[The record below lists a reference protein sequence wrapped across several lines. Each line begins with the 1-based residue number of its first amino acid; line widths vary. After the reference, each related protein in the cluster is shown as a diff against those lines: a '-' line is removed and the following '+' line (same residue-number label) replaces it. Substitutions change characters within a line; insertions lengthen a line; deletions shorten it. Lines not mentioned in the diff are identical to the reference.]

1 MHQMIL
7 HVININDEE
16 ISFGIGKKVLN
27 FGLEEFAIV
36 TGLNCESFPFSQSF
50 AIPEDVSFKEKF
62 FPNFENIDTGTIAY
76 VYDTVKDVSNE
87 DLMKLANLYFLEEV
101 LLSKDSIR
109 PIDKEHLDVVNHL
122 DEFYLYPWG
131 RVVFK
136 ETVKALRSVLKSMAK
151 GVAKGYHRVCLRDI
165 ATIA

>member
-1 MHQMIL
+1 M
-7 HVININDEE
+7 
-16 ISFGIGKKVLN
+16 
-27 FGLEEFAIV
+27 
-36 TGLNCESFPFSQSF
+36 
-50 AIPEDVSFKEKF
+50 SFKEKF